1 MVLSLPAK
9 QSQKS
14 YLTLNNRGTGAGLA
28 RCLRQTSRAH
38 NPRQRRRHAM
48 WLTFFTVVLGIALGF
63 ALGAVMLESYEEK
76 VRS

>member
-1 MVLSLPAK
+1 
-9 QSQKS
+9 
-14 YLTLNNRGTGAGLA
+14 
-28 RCLRQTSRAH
+28 
-38 NPRQRRRHAM
+38 M